1 MFKKICLI
9 VPLVISPAIFAA
21 ESNTGKDYCAIKEEK
36 INQQIEYAKKDNNP
50 NRLEGLERALSHVK
64 AHCSNKDYVADTERK
79 IADKA
84 RKVEECRQE
93 LAEAK
98 ATGKSDKISKKQK
111 KLQEAEA
118 ELDEAL
124 NSL

>member
-9 VPLVISPAIFAA
+9 VPLIISPAVFAA
-21 ESNTGKDYCAIKEEK
+21 ESNAGKDYCAIKEEK
-36 INQQIEYAKKDNNP
+36 INQQIEYAKKYNNP
-50 NRLEGLERALSHVK
+50 HRLAGLERALSNVK
-64 AHCSNKDYVADTERK
+64 AHCSNNGYIADAESK
-79 IADKA
+79 IADKE
-84 RKVEECRQE
+84 RKVEKRRQE

-111 KLQEAEA
+111 KLQKAEA

-124 NSL
+124 NAL